1 MAMRRIVWV
10 VAIALVVLLLAT
22 VSVAIAR
29 PAFERTIWQF
39 VQDYR
44 WWLALA
50 VTIVAGVFLLRWLL
64 GAFLGHQRCSPW
76 RAHVRASADTLKH
89 QLKVL
94 PPGRTRAQ
102 REFRDAVG
110 QAVGDH
116 LRAACKFAA
125 WDEEDGKDNQGPSV
139 GRQFN
144 EWWTGASCEGAY
156 VNLHEAEIALA
167 QLLPDDEIQASIP
180 AALARLQTMDVT
192 DPRRRAAETQ
202 LAGNVPRAQ
211 RRAAFQSAVRT
222 GLELIDQQHARLR
235 GFRNIVLTTTA
246 GLMLLVVAM
255 CVVGAWKPD
264 ALPLCF
270 GPEPTTATG
279 QPSAPIQGP
288 VGVACPSE
296 EAPPSPGTQPRRL
309 PAPGDVTLVALLGLM
324 GGGLSGALAIRH
336 LQGSSTP
343 YDVPVALSLL
353 KLPSGALLALVG
365 ILFVRGG
372 FVPGLSQLDSQPQIL
387 AYAFLFGSAQQLV
400 TRLIDRQAQ
409 DILTKV
415 PSKEPTTTKPEPP
428 PVEQPTPGRR
438 LTRRLRQIRTGA
450 APR

>member
-1 MAMRRIVWV
+1 
-10 VAIALVVLLLAT
+10 
-22 VSVAIAR
+22 
-29 PAFERTIWQF
+29 
-39 VQDYR
+39 
-44 WWLALA
+44 
-50 VTIVAGVFLLRWLL
+50 
-64 GAFLGHQRCSPW
+64 
-76 RAHVRASADTLKH
+76 
-89 QLKVL
+89 
-94 PPGRTRAQ
+94 
-102 REFRDAVG
+102 
-110 QAVGDH
+110 
-116 LRAACKFAA
+116 
-125 WDEEDGKDNQGPSV
+125 
-139 GRQFN
+139 
-144 EWWTGASCEGAY
+144 
-156 VNLHEAEIALA
+156 
-167 QLLPDDEIQASIP
+167 
-180 AALARLQTMDVT
+180 MDVT

-202 LAGNVPRAQ
+202 LADNMPRAQ

-222 GLELIDQQHARLR
+222 GLELIDRQHARLR
-235 GFRNIVLTTTA
+235 AFRNIVLTTTA

-270 GPEPTTATG
+270 GPEPRTATG
-279 QPSAPIQGP
+279 QPSVPIQGP

-296 EAPPSPGTQPRRL
+296 EAPPTPGTQPRRL

-365 ILFVRGG
+365 LLFVRGG

-428 PVEQPTPGRR
+428 PAAHPAPSRR
-438 LTRRLRQIRTGA
+438 SARRLRRIRPGGA
-450 APR
+450 AR

>member
-1 MAMRRIVWV
+1 MRRIVWV
-10 VAIALVVLLLAT
+10 VAIAVVVLLLAA
-22 VSVAIAR
+22 VPVGIAR
-29 PAFERTIWQF
+29 PAFGHTTWKF

-50 VTIVAGVFLLRWLL
+50 VTAAVTVLLLRWLL

-89 QLKVL
+89 ELNAL
-94 PPGRTRAQ
+94 PAGRTRAQ
-102 REFRDAVG
+102 REFKVAVGDAV
-110 QAVGDH
+110 QDH
-116 LRAACKFAA
+116 LRAACRFAA
-125 WDEEDGKDNQGPSV
+125 WDEEDKDDQGPSV

-167 QLLPDDEIQASIP
+167 QLLPEDEVQAAIP
-180 AALARLQTMDVT
+180 TTVARLQTMDVT
-192 DPRRRAAETQ
+192 DPRRRAAETL
-202 LAGNVPRAQ
+202 LADNLPRAQ

-264 ALPLCF
+264 AIPLCF

-279 QPSAPIQGP
+279 QPAAPVQGP

-296 EAPPSPGTQPRRL
+296 EAPPTPGTQPRRL

-365 ILFVRGG
+365 LLFVRGG

-415 PSKEPTTTKPEPP
+415 PSKEPTTTRPEPP
-428 PVEQPTPGRR
+428 PVEQPAPGRR
-438 LTRRLRQIRTGA
+438 VARRLRRIRPRA
-450 APR
+450 AAR